1 MRKLFVVCLT
11 LITVAAVYGSQPEVR
26 GYRPAHGSG
35 SAGNE
40 LYTQTD
46 WIKFNSPEGRFSVLL
61 PHEPKFESVAATET
75 SGITNYRYSD
85 IESGYGF
92 ICEYFDVPSAGDDVQ
107 SFLDTTRDGILKGAG
122 ATKVSEEKISLN
134 SYPGRE
140 LQMSF
145 TLKEGTEIIAR
156 TRIYLVD
163 KRLYSITLM
172 HVKSMDAALV
182 ADYAKKF
189 FASFEVKGK

>member
-26 GYRPAHGSG
+26 GYRAAYGSG

-163 KRLYSITLM
+163 KRLYSITFM
-172 HVKSMDAALV
+172 NVKSMDSALV

-189 FASFEVKGK
+189 FASSEVKGK

>member
-26 GYRPAHGSG
+26 GYRAAYGSG

-163 KRLYSITLM
+163 KRLYSITFM
-172 HVKSMDAALV
+172 NVKSMDSALV

>member
-1 MRKLFVVCLT
+1 MKIAFIGLGNMGNPMCRNLLKHGHKLRIYDVVPELVKKLEKEGCEVAT
-11 LITVAAVYGSQPEVR
+11 SAADCARGVEMIITMLPSSPHVRSVYLS
-26 GYRPAHGSG
+26 
-35 SAGNE
+35 
-40 LYTQTD
+40 
-46 WIKFNSPEGRFSVLL
+46 
-61 PHEPKFESVAATET
+61 
-75 SGITNYRYSD
+75 
-85 IESGYGF
+85 
-92 ICEYFDVPSAGDDVQ
+92 EY
-107 SFLDTTRDGILKGAG
+107 GILKGAG

-163 KRLYSITLM
+163 KRLYSITFM
-172 HVKSMDAALV
+172 NVKSMDAALV

-189 FASFEVKGK
+189 FASFEVRGK